1 MSQRASK
8 FVFKNRRFIHI
19 TTAVVPI
26 PVKFLL
32 HGTTTLQLWIAGVIL
47 MLLGITFR
55 MYTAGYLSGA
65 HTTTSI
71 NADYICTS
79 GPFAHIRNPL
89 YLGNFV
95 IGLSLAIAFNEW
107 YGYLVFAL
115 HYIIV
120 YSILIP
126 YEEKFLADKFGKTFT
141 EYHACSRRFL
151 PQLKPYKAGPKVTPD
166 FKLGVLSEKYYFLI
180 LIALFAILFFLFVK

>member
-1 MSQRASK
+1 MSRRVSE
-8 FVFKNRRFIHI
+8 FVFKNRKFIHI

-32 HGTTTLQLWIAGVIL
+32 HGTTTYQLWIAGVCL

-71 NADYICTS
+71 HADFICTS

-89 YLGNFV
+89 YLGNFI

-107 YGYLVFAL
+107 YGYLVFVL

-126 YEEKFLADKFGKTFT
+126 YEEKFLADKFGETFA
-141 EYHACSRRFL
+141 EYRAHSRRFL
-151 PQLKPYKAGPKVTPD
+151 PKLKSFRGGPKITPN
-166 FKLGVLSEKYYFLI
+166 FKLGVLSERYYFLI
-180 LIALFAILFFLFVK
+180 LILLFAILFFLFVK

>member
-1 MSQRASK
+1 MSNRVSE

-19 TTAVVPI
+19 TTAAIPI

-32 HGTTTLQLWIAGVIL
+32 HGTTTLHLWIAGIFL
-47 MLLGITFR
+47 MLLGVIFR
-55 MYTAGYLSGA
+55 MYTAGYLSGT

-79 GPFAHIRNPL
+79 GPFAYIRNPL
-89 YLGNFV
+89 YVGNFV
-95 IGLSLAIAFNEW
+95 IGLSLVIAFNEW

-115 HYIIV
+115 HYITA

-126 YEEKFLADKFGKTFT
+126 YEEKFLADKFGETFT
-141 EYHACSRRFL
+141 EYRAHSRRFL
-151 PQLKPYKAGPKVTPD
+151 PKLKPFKGGPKVTPN
-166 FKLGVLSEKYYFLI
+166 FKLGILSEKYYFLI
-180 LIALFAILFFLFVK
+180 LILLFAILFFLFVK

>member
-1 MSQRASK
+1 MSHRVSE

-26 PVKFLL
+26 PVKYLL
-32 HGTTTLQLWIAGVIL
+32 RGTTTLQLWIAGVIL

-55 MYTAGYLSGA
+55 MYTAGYLLGA

-71 NADYICTS
+71 NADFICTS

-107 YGYLVFAL
+107 YGYLVFIL

-126 YEEKFLADKFGKTFT
+126 YEEKFLAGKFGEAFS
-141 EYHACSRRFL
+141 EYRAQSRRFL
-151 PQLKPYKAGPKVTPD
+151 PTLKAFKGGPKVTPN
-166 FKLGVLSEKYYFLI
+166 FKLGVLSERYYFLI
-180 LIALFAILFFLFVK
+180 LILIFAILFFLFVK